1 MSYCE
6 SCGRVL
12 RTGAVFCSACGAP
25 VAPAAP
31 EAPPGARMGMGPGPA
46 ATPAMAGSGGGNGGA
61 WLVVVGGL
69 LVFVMSFIL
78 WGVFGGDYGS
88 GWSPWSWQHS
98 VGASKWR
105 TLWPPHLFGWSW
117 WRDWRSLIYQG
128 LYVAAMAVTVLCV
141 IAAIQALRRGLAGVA
156 VSGSVLR
163 GFGIAAA
170 AVFIAQ
176 LLYSCALVD
185 WRVLYLNDLAAI
197 IGAVL
202 IIVGGSLMGAPPPR
216 RYASAP
222 TPGWR

>member
-12 RTGAVFCSACGAP
+12 RTGAVFCSVCGAP
-25 VAPAAP
+25 VAPAAS
-31 EAPPGARMGMGPGPA
+31 PGASMGLGPA
-46 ATPAMAGSGGGNGGA
+46 AMPATAAPAGMSAGA

-69 LVFVMSFIL
+69 LVFAMSFVF
-78 WGVFGGDYGS
+78 WGVYSGNYGS
-88 GWSPWSWQHS
+88 GWSPWYWQHS
-98 VGASKWR
+98 VGALRWR
-105 TLWPPHLFGWSW
+105 GLWPPDLFRGSW
-117 WRDWRSLIYQG
+117 WREWRSLIYQG
-128 LYVAAMAVTVLCV
+128 LYVAAMAVTVLCM
-141 IAAIQALRRGLAGVA
+141 IAAIQASRRGLAGAA

-176 LLYSCALVD
+176 LVYSLAILD

-216 RYASAP
+216 RYASA
-222 TPGWR
+222 TAPGRR

>member
-25 VAPAAP
+25 VAAAEPA
-31 EAPPGARMGMGPGPA
+31 APPGARMGMGPGPA
-46 ATPAMAGSGGGNGGA
+46 ATPAMAGSGGGSAGI

-69 LVFVMSFIL
+69 LVFGMSF
-78 WGVFGGDYGS
+78 VFLGAYSGNYRS
-88 GWSPWSWQHS
+88 GWSHCYWQHS
-98 VGASKWR
+98 VAASNWR
-105 TLWPPHLFGWSW
+105 GLWPPDFFAGSW
-117 WRDWRSLIYQG
+117 WREWHSLIYQG
-128 LYVAAMAVTVLCV
+128 LHVAAMSVTVLCV
-141 IAAIQALRRGLAGVA
+141 IAAIQASRRGLASAA

-170 AVFIAQ
+170 AVFIGQ
-176 LLYSCALVD
+176 RVYSFAFLD